1 MAKGGPAVTI
11 VSNGGLPVTQVSGGN
26 NASPFTVVTNGGF
39 PVTLVSA
46 LGIAVALYDTS
57 GNEYDPTPGD
67 GPSMNF
73 SIATNSQLIAVLEDF

>member
-11 VSNGGLPVTQVSGGN
+11 VSSGGIPVTQVSGGG

-39 PVTLVSA
+39 PVQLVST

-57 GNEYDPTPGD
+57 GNEYSSGGGGEAGSPIGLLLALTK
-67 GPSMNF
+67 
-73 SIATNSQLIAVLEDF
+73 AA